1 MGLDSVGRILMLVG
15 AAIVFFGAIVYFSG
29 RGLPLGNLPGDIYIR
44 RPGFTLYIPIT
55 TGIIISLALSLVL
68 SLVFRR

>member
-1 MGLDSVGRILMLVG
+1 MGPDSLGRTLMLLG
-15 AAIVFFGAIVYFSG
+15 AVIVFLGAIVYFSG

-68 SLVFRR
+68 SLIFRR